1 MHSINS
7 IDTSLYFCIEYG
19 LAMHLGVVVSL
30 CLLSLNKMT
39 QEEVNSVRSDSAS
52 SKNEGIDFFQFVKLL
67 KRYWW
72 QSSLTFAGVLGAVA
86 LWTFFQTPIYEAR
99 GQLILKKKDQ
109 TSALTGLSEKLGQMD
124 PLSTQSNPLETEAQ
138 VLQSRPVLDKAIAQ
152 LDLRNRKGE
161 VLTDVELRKVFKVKP
176 IRNTDVLE
184 VTFRDPKPKKAA
196 ELVNVIFQLYLQN
209 DVQINRAQTRAARQ
223 FIEAQLPRTEKQL
236 QSAEVALRQFKE
248 ANQVVDLKGEAEVAV
263 EGIGKLT
270 EELAKAEAQYS
281 EVRERSTQLQ
291 QRVGMDGTQ
300 AIALGELSE
309 AGGLQ
314 ETLKDLQKVEDQLA
328 VDRTVYEETHPRIID
343 LRNKQ
348 TELKKSLQGRVTQ
361 TLRAENVSPAEGNI
375 QKGEFGL
382 DLSAELV
389 KAEVDQ
395 RGAAQRVLQIQR
407 FIQTQQQR
415 TDVLPILEQKQMK
428 LERDLEVAR
437 ISYKNLLKSLQ
448 DAQLAENQNIGN
460 ARVLDQAKVPILPVS
475 PKIVLNLVLGSVLGL
490 LASTGMTLLLA
501 AKDKIVR
508 TSQDVRA
515 LFDYPVLGTIPFS
528 KSLQPSSSGESL
540 ERVTSTYLV
549 MRDEPRSGESEA
561 YRALLANLKFSR
573 SDTPLNAIVVSSS
586 MPGEGKSTTVANLAL
601 AMTDLG
607 ARVLIIDCDLR
618 RPRQHQIWGMANSI
632 GISNVLVDSA
642 PLVGSIQEETERLSV
657 LTSGVLPPNPVALLD
672 SHRMAQLM
680 EDLRCTYDYILIDT
694 PPLTVAADALILSKV
709 ADSLLMV
716 ARPGILMT
724 PAANTAREAI
734 MRSGQPIVGMVLN
747 AIKLESEDNYY
758 YYGKEYY
765 GTDQNDKKNILK
777 SEKVS

>member
-1 MHSINS
+1 
-7 IDTSLYFCIEYG
+7 
-19 LAMHLGVVVSL
+19 
-30 CLLSLNKMT
+30 MT
-39 QEEVNSVRSDSAS
+39 QEEAHSARSESVS
-52 SKNEGIDFFQFVKLL
+52 SKSEGIDFFQFLKLL

-72 QSSLTFAGVLGAVA
+72 QSGLTFVGILGAVA
-86 LWTFFQTPIYEAR
+86 IWTFFQTPMYEAR
-99 GQLILKKKDQ
+99 GQLILQKKDQ

-161 VLTDVELRKVFKVKP
+161 VLTDVELRKVLKVKP

-184 VTFRDPKPKKAA
+184 VTFRDPKPQRAA

-236 QSAEVALRQFKE
+236 QSAEASLRQFKE

-281 EVRERSTQLQ
+281 EVRERSAQLQ

-314 ETLKDLQKVEDQLA
+314 GTLKELQKVEDQLA
-328 VDRTVYEETHPRIID
+328 VDQTIYEETHPRIID
-343 LRNKQ
+343 LRNKR

-361 TLRAENVSPAEGNI
+361 TLGTQNSSSTEGNI

-407 FIQTQQQR
+407 FIQAQQQR
-415 TDVLPILEQKQMK
+415 TNVLPILEQKQMK

-475 PKIVLNLVLGSVLGL
+475 PKIILNLILGTVLGL
-490 LASTGMTLLLA
+490 IASAGMTLLLA

-528 KSLQPSSSGESL
+528 KSSLPFSSGESL
-540 ERVTSTYLV
+540 ERATSTYLV

-618 RPRQHQIWGMANSI
+618 RPRQHQIWGMANSV

-657 LTSGVLPPNPVALLD
+657 LTSGILPPNPVALLD

-694 PPLTVAADALILSKV
+694 PPLTVAADALILSKIS
-709 ADSLLMV
+709 DGLLMV
-716 ARPGILMT
+716 ARPGILAT
-724 PAANTAREAI
+724 PAVNTAREAI
-734 MRSGQPIVGMVLN
+734 VRSGKQVTGMILN
-747 AIKLESEDNYY
+747 AVKPEKEESYY
-758 YYGKEYY
+758 YYFNKYY
-765 GTDQNDKKNILK
+765 SDEHNKASKDLSRN
-777 SEKVS
+777 

>member
-1 MHSINS
+1 
-7 IDTSLYFCIEYG
+7 
-19 LAMHLGVVVSL
+19 
-30 CLLSLNKMT
+30 MT
-39 QEEVNSVRSDSAS
+39 QEEAHSARSDSVS
-52 SKNEGIDFFQFVKLL
+52 SRSEGIDFFQFLKLL

-72 QSSLTFAGVLGAVA
+72 QSGLTFTGVLGAVA
-86 LWTFFQTPIYEAR
+86 IWTFLQTPIYEAR
-99 GQLILKKKDQ
+99 GQLILQKKDQ

-152 LDLRNRKGE
+152 LDLRNHKGE
-161 VLTDVELRKVFKVKP
+161 VLTDIELRKVLKVKP

-314 ETLKDLQKVEDQLA
+314 ETLKELQKVEDQLA
-328 VDRTVYEETHPRIID
+328 VDQTVYEETHPRIID
-343 LRNKQ
+343 LQNKR

-361 TLRAENVSPAEGNI
+361 TLGTQKASPTEGNI
-375 QKGEFGL
+375 QKGDFGL
-382 DLSAELV
+382 DLSSELV

-407 FIQTQQQR
+407 FIQAQQQR
-415 TDVLPILEQKQMK
+415 TNVLPVLEQKQMK

-437 ISYKNLLKSLQ
+437 ISYKNLLKGLQ

-460 ARVLDQAKVPILPVS
+460 ARVLDQAQVPILPVS
-475 PKIVLNLVLGSVLGL
+475 PKIVLNLILGTVLGL
-490 LASTGMTLLLA
+490 LASVGMTLLLA

-528 KSLQPSSSGESL
+528 KSSQQSPSGESL
-540 ERVTSTYLV
+540 ERVTSSYLV

-561 YRALLANLKFSR
+561 YRVLLTNLKFSR

-618 RPRQHQIWGMANSI
+618 RARQHQIWGMANSV

-642 PLVGSIQEETERLSV
+642 PLVGSIQKETERLSV
-657 LTSGVLPPNPVALLD
+657 LTSGILPPNPVALLD

-680 EDLRCTYDYILIDT
+680 EDLRCNYDYILIDT
-694 PPLTVAADALILSKV
+694 PPLTVAADALVLSKI

-716 ARPGILMT
+716 ARPGILLT
-724 PAANTAREAI
+724 PAANTARESI
-734 MRSGQPIVGMVLN
+734 MRSGQNVIGLVANGVVPEN
-747 AIKLESEDNYY
+747 ESSSYY
-758 YYGKEYY
+758 YYSNDYY
-765 GTDQNDKKNILK
+765 GSKQSKNLGNVL
-777 SEKVS
+777 EKTKIYMD